1 MRDEPS
7 LIEVLRALAAH
18 SLESL
23 SFTIDAL
30 ERLRWDTLPAAL
42 KAVLHQ
48 LVGRNG
54 TVKKLRLWNVELS
67 ERLVDELGG
76 SLQSLECVG
85 VTILSSR
92 YRRRN
97 STSLAPPARINASN
111 IQTLATWG
119 SAELVCRMCGGLED
133 GTHSKARPAFPRLKK
148 IVLPSPYVAIERNRV
163 EWIKMN
169 APKLDSIRLSLRP
182 GQYEE
187 YFNIDRLAAQGPFRH
202 VELYHEIDLS
212 SCLIPPAST
221 IRYFDQVLEPS
232 NLETII
238 ITIGYPRRVLGV
250 SPFTPPN
257 LEELVRV
264 NEAPSLLQSL
274 ENPFYDKL
282 RRVTFDFRDLF
293 WHHPR
298 LSSQIESQ
306 IRTQLPEGLYKD
318 RFAVELRF

>member
-1 MRDEPS
+1 MRNEPS

-23 SFTIDAL
+23 SFVIDAL

-67 ERLVDELGG
+67 ERLVDELSG

-92 YRRRN
+92 YRRRD
-97 STSLAPPARINASN
+97 STSLIPPAHINASN

-119 SAELVCRMCGGLED
+119 SAELVCRMCGVLED
-133 GTHSKARPAFPRLKK
+133 GIHSKARPAFPRLKK
-148 IVLPSPYVAIERNRV
+148 IVLPSPYVSIERNRV

-202 VELYHEIDLS
+202 VELYHEIDLRP
-212 SCLIPPAST
+212 CLIPPARM
-221 IRYFDQVLEPS
+221 IRYFDQVFEPS

-238 ITIGYPRRVLGV
+238 ITIAYPRQ
-250 SPFTPPN
+250 SE
-257 LEELVRV
+257 LEEPVRV
-264 NEAPSLLQSL
+264 NEAPSLLQIL

-282 RRVTFDFRDLF
+282 RRVTFDFRDLC
-293 WHHPR
+293 WHHPQF
-298 LSSQIESQ
+298 SSQIEPQ

-318 RFAVELRF
+318 RFVVELRF